1 MEKKSSLD
9 EQVDQFF
16 RDTAV
21 PPGFVIRTYG
31 EGQWIVKYERNELS
45 QEKAAKIVSAIR
57 DIIIYGKD

>member
-16 RDTAV
+16 RDMAPM

-31 EGQWIVKYERNELS
+31 ENGWIVKYEANGISR
-45 QEKAAKIVSAIR
+45 EKAAKIVVAILEAL
-57 DIIIYGKD
+57 K